1 MLTDQL
7 NHPVLG
13 PIYALVAGILT
24 SASPC
29 AIGAMPLLV
38 GHMAG
43 ARGKARGRDLALFV
57 LGMSVSLTAAGL
69 VAGLLGRSISLSAPW
84 LRVVAGAGFLVL
96 GLVYLG
102 VFEGSRTCPVPS
114 GALSQ
119 EGQRTWLTSVSM
131 GLMYGISASP
141 CATPALITILAL
153 VATTGSVLRGGS
165 LLLAYSLGQSM
176 LVIAAGLAT
185 SRLRD
190 FLSFGKNASILP
202 LLRKIGGAIIF
213 AFGLYMLLTQSG
225 LL

>member
-1 MLTDQL
+1 
-7 NHPVLG
+7 
-13 PIYALVAGILT
+13 
-24 SASPC
+24 
-29 AIGAMPLLV
+29 
-38 GHMAG
+38 
-43 ARGKARGRDLALFV
+43 
-57 LGMSVSLTAAGL
+57 
-69 VAGLLGRSISLSAPW
+69 
-84 LRVVAGAGFLVL
+84 
-96 GLVYLG
+96 
-102 VFEGSRTCPVPS
+102 
-114 GALSQ
+114 
-119 EGQRTWLTSVSM
+119 M